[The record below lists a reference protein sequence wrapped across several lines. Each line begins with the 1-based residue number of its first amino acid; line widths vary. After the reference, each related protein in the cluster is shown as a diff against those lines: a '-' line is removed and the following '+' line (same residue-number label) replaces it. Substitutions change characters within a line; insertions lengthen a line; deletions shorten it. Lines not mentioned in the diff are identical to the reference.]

1 MASCSD
7 KGRTYAK
14 GQFEG
19 SVLLSLQIE
28 CLTLREL
35 PDESGKGGSDVIEGL
50 ASKHRRP
57 EGRQLEVAELRT
69 SASARKGSQ
78 DTVCISALFLHQQQ

>member
-1 MASCSD
+1 MLRDNC
-7 KGRTYAK
+7 
-14 GQFEG
+14 EG